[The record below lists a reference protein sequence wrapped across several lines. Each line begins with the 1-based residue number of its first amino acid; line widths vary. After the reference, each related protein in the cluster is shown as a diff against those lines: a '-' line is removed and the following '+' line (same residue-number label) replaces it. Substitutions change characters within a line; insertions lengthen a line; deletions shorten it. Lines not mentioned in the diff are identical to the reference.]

1 MKTER
6 IIVSLTT
13 WAPRIKNIPTV
24 LDSIFNQTLLP
35 DLVVINFS
43 EGEIIPI
50 DIQKYLDEHHVECN
64 FVPDTKVYK
73 KLIPTLKKYPN
84 DCVISID
91 DDWIYPAGMIED
103 FMDIHKRYPN
113 NPISGNKEMHFNLQ
127 CHCGCASLTK
137 ASFFGN
143 HLYDIDAELISNCP
157 SDDIVYTYISSIS
170 NKPYLRTKKT
180 YYETMDSINP
190 AEAYSTT
197 NKNGIVNSFLY
208 LKNRFGPPIT
218 QIQQYIE
225 DPLIRD
231 IIGDLLKCTI
241 ESAKQEQTNIIRST
255 TAFRIGEFILKPLY
269 IFRKLLQNY
278 SFKQN
283 D

>member
-50 DIQKYLDEHHVECN
+50 DIQKYLEEHNVECN

-113 NPISGNKEMHFNLQ
+113 NPISGDSGMVMNVIS
-127 CHCGCASLTK
+127 HCGCASLTK
-137 ASFFGN
+137 KDYFGS
-143 HLYDIDAELISNCP
+143 YFDVIDSDLIHHCP
-157 SDDIVYTYISSIS
+157 CDDIVYTFFANKAGYPYILTSNQYYTNLPEYNPSQGFSDNNKTANKATIS
-170 NKPYLRTKKT
+170 YLEEKWGKIENPFKFYLQDYYLSNLFNKILK
-180 YYETMDSINP
+180 DSI
-190 AEAYSTT
+190 AYHRQKSQILTENKIRNSITYKIGKLILTPYRLIQKMT
-197 NKNGIVNSFLY
+197 N
-208 LKNRFGPPIT
+208 
-218 QIQQYIE
+218 QQ
-225 DPLIRD
+225 
-231 IIGDLLKCTI
+231 
-241 ESAKQEQTNIIRST
+241 
-255 TAFRIGEFILKPLY
+255 
-269 IFRKLLQNY
+269 
-278 SFKQN
+278 
-283 D
+283 

>member
-113 NPISGNKEMHFNLQ
+113 NPISGNKIIFNDLQ

-137 ASFFGN
+137 YKYFEQFIE
-143 HLYDIDAELISNCP
+143 YIDSDLIKKCL
-157 SDDIVYTYISSIS
+157 SDDIVYTFFATKAGYPYIRTQQEYFINLTAVNPSCSYSDTHSDAISSTM
-170 NKPYLRTKKT
+170 NYLENT
-180 YYETMDSINP
+180 YGKIDNP
-190 AEAYSTT
+190 FILYIQDKQFSD
-197 NKNGIVNSFLY
+197 ILSSLY
-208 LKNRFGPPIT
+208 LSIVHHK
-218 QIQQYIE
+218 
-225 DPLIRD
+225 
-231 IIGDLLKCTI
+231 
-241 ESAKQEQTNIIRST
+241 NIIYKELIKISHAYRLGKLIIRPF
-255 TAFRIGEFILKPLY
+255 AWLK
-269 IFRKLLQNY
+269 RKLT
-278 SFKQN
+278 K
-283 D
+283 